1 MTWIGRVFRFMP
13 AGFATF
19 SDSGTLCTNLIR
31 DVINIHLLEMEE
43 QGFIRQVWEK
53 SLERNADII
62 CEAGTSSGNGDI
74 DTSGGNSRL
83 SLEEM
88 GGLFIMFYV
97 VVAFTS
103 CMALFTVWNDK
114 RKARHGK
121 EGANYTAPS
130 EGQMDIAAVPESPS
144 LGRQVSVALEKL
156 NSVQRELEAMQNAI
170 QEQSNGLKE
179 MAA

>member
-1 MTWIGRVFRFMP
+1 MP

-31 DVINIHLLEMEE
+31 DVFNIHLLEMEE
-43 QGFIRQVWEK
+43 RGFIRQVWER
-53 SLERNADII
+53 SLERNANVI
-62 CEAGTSSGNGDI
+62 CEAGTSSGTGDI
-74 DTSGGNSRL
+74 DTSGGGNSRL

-88 GGLFIMFYV
+88 GGLFIVFYV

-103 CMALFTVWNDK
+103 GMALFTVWNDK
-114 RKARHGK
+114 RKRHRK
-121 EGANYTAPS
+121 EGEDNTAPS
-130 EGQMDIAAVPESPS
+130 EGQMDMAVPESPS
-144 LGRQVSVALEKL
+144 LSRQVSVALEKL

-170 QEQSNGLKE
+170 QEQSNGSKE